1 MKKLALV
8 ILAGISFATAN
19 AQFQFGAKGGLNVT
33 SLGGSA
39 INDKWKSL
47 VSFNLGFYA
56 RLPLADR
63 LSLQPELVYSAQG
76 GKYDNP
82 DYTRHLN
89 YLNIPILLKYAVGN
103 GFSIETGPQVG
114 FLLAAHDKADGNS
127 FTRKSYFNTADFAWA
142 VGVAYRIPET
152 KWGIDAR
159 YNFGI
164 ANIQNSSVTGSTGS
178 IRNNAFQFG
187 LTYQLFS
194 SGRRK

>member
-33 SLGGSA
+33 SSSGSD

-47 VSFNLGFYA
+47 VGFNLGFYA

-63 LSLQPELVYSAQG
+63 LSIQPELVYSAQG
-76 GKYDNP
+76 AKYTNP
-82 DYTRHLN
+82 DVSRHLN
-89 YLNIPILLKYAVGN
+89 YLNIPILLKYAAGS
-103 GFSIETGPQVG
+103 GFSMETGPQIG
-114 FLLAAHDKADGNS
+114 FLLAAHDKANGNS
-127 FTRKSYFNTADFAWA
+127 LTVKNSYNTTDFAWA
-142 VGVAYRIPET
+142 VGVAYKIPET

-164 ANIQNSSVTGSTGS
+164 ANIENRGVTGHTGS